1 MKLVKILSSVIAENV
16 DPKFRL
22 TEISNKLMNQLV
34 VKFTEE
40 TEDSED
46 DIKSYIND
54 FDKYKN
60 GLPSDKRDITKYSY
74 EQLKSLIQSKRSKKE
89 EGDIFKTYMKGP
101 GKGSD
106 QRQVKSMIKKFLE
119 IRNYL
124 PEPNRDIM
132 KYPYLRL
139 VELIQNKFG
148 GIITKAAFEKYKR
161 ERTDLTN
168 EQILSYIER
177 YVDLYDRLEP
187 NTPPIMLMS
196 FDDLEASL
204 DHLPDGDDVPQKK
217 GDDFKDIENIYDK
230 DNLYIFK
237 PNGKEQCIRLA
248 HGRPWCTSR
257 VGGGNLYYNY
267 RLENN
272 LTLYYVIDKDKSFD
286 DLNFA
291 VVILVDEYGRKR
303 IADGKN
309 MAGGFSGHKTES
321 WDVISSKVPKLADKE
336 YLFTA
341 DPLTDREKS
350 LLRKYKNISIV
361 EDAVKELGS
370 VEDAEFWL
378 EIASPNLTNKP
389 RVYINLP
396 AELKKKYISLG
407 MDLTGDMI
415 TNSEPD
421 VVKYYLARKIDS
433 LRTKSLSNLT
443 TADIALINMPTM
455 KNLKEELKVKY
466 AGQLATEGDNI
477 VKITYP
483 NDASSKYI
491 ALFGFDELFENLPE
505 TITYLTIANKSNDTL
520 DLDIPPSIGKFRDVI
535 ALVLENCVRTL
546 PEELGQMEGLTFLTL
561 QNNKNLQSLPES
573 LADLEFLDL
582 IALSGSNPNTEIP
595 ERLSAMMV
603 EEGEGF
609 YYISRDV

>member
-1 MKLVKILSSVIAENV
+1 MKLVKILSSVIVENV

-34 VKFTEE
+34 VKFKEE

-46 DIKSYIND
+46 DIKSFIND

-89 EGDIFKTYMKGP
+89 EGNIYKTYMKGP

-132 KYPYLRL
+132 KYPYLKL

-148 GIITKAAFEKYKR
+148 GLITKAAFEKFKR

-217 GDDFKDIENIYDK
+217 GDDFQDIENIYDS

-321 WDVISSKVPKLADKE
+321 WGVISSKVPKLADKE
-336 YLFTA
+336 DLFTA
-341 DPLTDREKS
+341 DPLTDREKG
-350 LLRKYKNISIV
+350 LLRRYKNINV
-361 EDAVKELGS
+361 NEDAVQELGS

-396 AELKKKYISLG
+396 VELKKKYISLG

-433 LRTKSLSNLT
+433 LRTKTLANLT

-455 KNLKEELKVKY
+455 RNLKEELKVKY

-595 ERLSAMMV
+595 DRLSSMMV

-609 YYISRDV
+609 YYISRED

>member
-1 MKLVKILSSVIAENV
+1 MKLVKILSSVIVENV

-34 VKFTEE
+34 LKFSNE
-40 TEDSED
+40 TKDSED
-46 DIKSYIND
+46 DIKSYIGD

-60 GLPSDKRDITKYSY
+60 GLPADKRDITKYTY
-74 EQLKSLIQSKRSKKE
+74 DQLKSVILSKRVKKE

-132 KYPYLRL
+132 RYPYLKL

-148 GIITKAAFEKYKR
+148 GIITKAAFEKYKK
-161 ERTDLTN
+161 ERNDLTN

-177 YVDLYDRLEP
+177 YVDLYDRLEA

-196 FDDLEASL
+196 FDDLEAAL
-204 DHLPDGDDVPQKK
+204 DHLPDGDDTPKKK
-217 GDDFKDIENIYDK
+217 GDDFKDIETIYDK

-257 VGGGNLYYNY
+257 IGGGNLYYNY

-272 LTLYYVIDKDKSFD
+272 LTLYYVIDRDAPFD

-309 MAGGFSGHKTES
+309 MAGGYSGHKTET
-321 WDVISSKVPKLADKE
+321 WDTISSKVPKLKDKE
-336 YLFTA
+336 YLFTP
-341 DPLTDREKS
+341 DPLTNREKE
-350 LLRKYKNISIV
+350 LLRKYKHINV
-361 EDAVKELGS
+361 QDDAVKELGS

-378 EIASPNLTNKP
+378 EISSPNLTNKP

-396 AELKKKYISLG
+396 VELKKKYISLG

-415 TNSEPD
+415 TSSEPD

-433 LRTKSLSNLT
+433 LRTKTLNNLT
-443 TADIALINMPTM
+443 TADIALINMPGM

-505 TITYLTIANKSNDTL
+505 SITYLTISNKSNDSL
-520 DLDIPPSIGKFRDVI
+520 DLDIPASIGKFTNII
-535 ALVLENCVRTL
+535 ALVLENCVKSL
-546 PEELGQMEGLTFLTL
+546 PEELGRMEGLTFLTL

-573 LADLEFLDL
+573 LADLEYLDL
-582 IALSGSNPNTEIP
+582 IALSGSNPSVVIP
-595 ERLSAMMV
+595 ERLKNMMV
-603 EEGEGF
+603 EEGDGF
-609 YYISRDV
+609 YYISRD

>member
-1 MKLVKILSSVIAENV
+1 MKLVKILSSVIEESAG
-16 DPKFRL
+16 PKL
-22 TEISNKLMNQLV
+22 YITEISNKVMNQLLL
-34 VKFTEE
+34 KFSDE
-40 TEDSED
+40 TKDSEEE
-46 DIKSYIND
+46 IKGYIND
-54 FDKYKN
+54 FDKYKDS
-60 GLPSDKRDITKYSY
+60 LPADRRDITKYTY
-74 EQLKSLIQSKRSKKE
+74 NQLKPLIITRRLKKE
-89 EGDIFKTYMKGP
+89 SNDLFKQYMKVQ

-106 QRQVKSMIKKFLE
+106 QRQVKSLIKKFLE
-119 IRNYL
+119 IRNLL
-124 PEPNRDIM
+124 PEPARDLM
-132 KYPYLRL
+132 KYPYLKL
-139 VELIQNKFG
+139 VELIQSKFG
-148 GIITKAAFEKYKR
+148 SLITKAAFEKYKR
-161 ERTDLTN
+161 ERNDLTN

-204 DHLPDGDDVPQKK
+204 DHLPDGDDTIQKK
-217 GDDFKDIENIYDK
+217 GDDFSDIEVVYDK
-230 DNLYIFK
+230 DNLYVFK

-272 LTLYYVIDKDKSFD
+272 LTLYYVIDKDKPFD

-309 MAGGFSGHKTES
+309 MAGGYSGHRTET
-321 WDVISSKVPKLADKE
+321 WDTISSKVPKLKDKE
-336 YLFTA
+336 YLFTP
-341 DPLTDREKS
+341 DPLTDREKQ
-350 LLRKYKNISIV
+350 LLRKYKHITVNT
-361 EDAVKELGS
+361 DAVKELGS

-378 EIASPNLTNKP
+378 EISSPNLTNKP
-389 RVYINLP
+389 IVYINLP

-407 MDLTGDMI
+407 MDLTGEMI

-433 LRTKSLSNLT
+433 LRTKSLNNLT
-443 TADIALINMPTM
+443 TADIALINMPAM

-466 AGQLATEGDNI
+466 AGQLATENNNI
-477 VKITYP
+477 IKITYP

-491 ALFGFDELFENLPE
+491 ALFGFDELFENLPN
-505 TITYLTIANKSNDTL
+505 TVQFLTIENKSNDSL
-520 DLDIPPSIGKFRDVI
+520 DLDIPPSIGKFRDMM

-546 PEELGQMEGLTFLTL
+546 PEEVGELENLTFLTL
-561 QNNKNLQSLPES
+561 QKNKNLQSLPES
-573 LADLEFLDL
+573 LVNLELLDL
-582 IALSGSNPNTEIP
+582 ISLTGSNPNIQIP
-595 ERLSAMMV
+595 ERLRAIMQ
-603 EEGEGF
+603 EESDGF
-609 YYISRDV
+609 YYIVRD

>member
-1 MKLVKILSSVIAENV
+1 MKLVKILSSVIVENV

-34 VKFTEE
+34 LKFSNE
-40 TEDSED
+40 TKDSED
-46 DIKSYIND
+46 DIKSYIGD

-60 GLPSDKRDITKYSY
+60 GLPADKRDITKYTY
-74 EQLKSLIQSKRSKKE
+74 DQLKSVILSKRVKKE

-132 KYPYLRL
+132 RYPYLKL

-148 GIITKAAFEKYKR
+148 GIITKAAFEKYKK
-161 ERTDLTN
+161 ERNDLTN

-177 YVDLYDRLEP
+177 YVDLYDRLEA

-196 FDDLEASL
+196 FDDLEAAL
-204 DHLPDGDDVPQKK
+204 DHLPDGDDTPKKK
-217 GDDFKDIENIYDK
+217 GDDFKDIETIYDK

-257 VGGGNLYYNY
+257 IGGGNLYYNY

-272 LTLYYVIDKDKSFD
+272 LTLYYVIDRDTPFD

-309 MAGGFSGHKTES
+309 MAGGYSGHKTET
-321 WDVISSKVPKLADKE
+321 WDTISSKVPKLKDKE
-336 YLFTA
+336 YLFTP
-341 DPLTDREKS
+341 DPLTNREKE
-350 LLRKYKNISIV
+350 LLRKYKHINV
-361 EDAVKELGS
+361 QDDAVRELGS

-378 EIASPNLTNKP
+378 EISSPNLTNKP

-415 TNSEPD
+415 TSSEPD

-433 LRTKSLSNLT
+433 LRTKTLNNLT
-443 TADIALINMPTM
+443 TADIALINMPGM

-505 TITYLTIANKSNDTL
+505 SITYLTISNKSNDSL
-520 DLDIPPSIGKFRDVI
+520 DLDIPASIGKFTNII
-535 ALVLENCVRTL
+535 ALVLENCVKSL
-546 PEELGQMEGLTFLTL
+546 PEELGRMEGLTFLTL

-573 LADLEFLDL
+573 LADLEYLDL
-582 IALSGSNPNTEIP
+582 IALSGSNPSVVIP
-595 ERLSAMMV
+595 ERLKNMMV
-603 EEGEGF
+603 EEGDGF
-609 YYISRDV
+609 YYISRD

>member
-1 MKLVKILSSVIAENV
+1 MKLVKILSSVIVENV

-34 VKFTEE
+34 LKFSNE
-40 TEDSED
+40 TKDSED
-46 DIKSYIND
+46 DIKSYIGD

-60 GLPSDKRDITKYSY
+60 GLPADKRDITKYTY
-74 EQLKSLIQSKRSKKE
+74 DQLKSVILSKRVKKE

-132 KYPYLRL
+132 RYPYLKL

-148 GIITKAAFEKYKR
+148 GIITKAAFEKYKK
-161 ERTDLTN
+161 ERNDLTN

-177 YVDLYDRLEP
+177 YVDLYDRLEA

-196 FDDLEASL
+196 FDDLEAAL
-204 DHLPDGDDVPQKK
+204 DHLPDGDDTPKKK
-217 GDDFKDIENIYDK
+217 GDDFKDIETIYDK

-257 VGGGNLYYNY
+257 IGGGNLYYNY

-272 LTLYYVIDKDKSFD
+272 LTLYYVIDRDAPFD

-309 MAGGFSGHKTES
+309 MAGGYSGHKTET
-321 WDVISSKVPKLADKE
+321 WDTISSKVPKLKDKE
-336 YLFTA
+336 YLFTP
-341 DPLTDREKS
+341 DPLTNREKE
-350 LLRKYKNISIV
+350 LLRKYKHINV
-361 EDAVKELGS
+361 QDDAVKELGS

-378 EIASPNLTNKP
+378 EISSPNLTNKP

-396 AELKKKYISLG
+396 VELKKKYISLG

-415 TNSEPD
+415 TSSEPD

-433 LRTKSLSNLT
+433 LRTKTLNNLT
-443 TADIALINMPTM
+443 TADIALINMPGM

-505 TITYLTIANKSNDTL
+505 SITYLTISNKSNDSL
-520 DLDIPPSIGKFRDVI
+520 DLDIPASIGKFTNII
-535 ALVLENCVRTL
+535 ALVLENCVKSL
-546 PEELGQMEGLTFLTL
+546 PEELGRMEGLTFLTL

-573 LADLEFLDL
+573 LADLEYLDL
-582 IALSGSNPNTEIP
+582 IALSGSNPSVVIP
-595 ERLSAMMV
+595 ERLKNMLV
-603 EEGEGF
+603 EEGDGF
-609 YYISRDV
+609 YYISRD

>member
-1 MKLVKILSSVIAENV
+1 MKLVKILSSVIVENV

-34 VKFTEE
+34 LKFSNE
-40 TEDSED
+40 TKDSED

-60 GLPSDKRDITKYSY
+60 GLPADKRDITKYTY
-74 EQLKSLIQSKRSKKE
+74 DQLKSVILSKRLKKE

-124 PEPNRDIM
+124 PEPSRDIM
-132 KYPYLRL
+132 KYPYLKL

-148 GIITKAAFEKYKR
+148 SIITKAAFEKYKR

-177 YVDLYDRLEP
+177 YVDLYDRLEA
-187 NTPPIMLMS
+187 NTAPIMLMS
-196 FDDLEASL
+196 FDDLEAAL

-217 GDDFKDIENIYDK
+217 KDDFGDIENIYDK

-309 MAGGFSGHKTES
+309 MAGGYSGHKTEPWS
-321 WDVISSKVPKLADKE
+321 VISSKVPKLEDKE
-336 YLFTA
+336 YLFTP
-341 DPLTDREKS
+341 DPLTDREKG
-350 LLRKYKNISIV
+350 LLRKYKHINV
-361 EDAVKELGS
+361 QEDAVKELGS
-370 VEDAEFWL
+370 AEDAEFWL

-433 LRTKSLSNLT
+433 LRTKTLTNLT
-443 TADIALINMPTM
+443 TADIALINMPAM

-491 ALFGFDELFENLPE
+491 ALFGFDELFQNLPE
-505 TITYLTIANKSNDTL
+505 SITYLTISNKSSDSL
-520 DLDIPPSIGKFRDVI
+520 DLDIPASIGKFTNII
-535 ALVLENCVRTL
+535 ALVLENCVKTL

-573 LADLEFLDL
+573 LADLEYLDL
-582 IALSGSNPNTEIP
+582 IALSGSNPNIVIP
-595 ERLSAMMV
+595 ERLKAMMV
-603 EEGEGF
+603 EEGDGF
-609 YYISRDV
+609 YYISRD

>member
-1 MKLVKILSSVIAENV
+1 
-16 DPKFRL
+16 
-22 TEISNKLMNQLV
+22 
-34 VKFTEE
+34 
-40 TEDSED
+40 
-46 DIKSYIND
+46 
-54 FDKYKN
+54 
-60 GLPSDKRDITKYSY
+60 
-74 EQLKSLIQSKRSKKE
+74 
-89 EGDIFKTYMKGP
+89 
-101 GKGSD
+101 
-106 QRQVKSMIKKFLE
+106 MIKKFLE
-119 IRNYL
+119 IRDYL

-148 GIITKAAFEKYKR
+148 GIITKVAFEKYKR

-217 GDDFKDIENIYDK
+217 GDDFQDIENIYDR

-336 YLFTA
+336 DLFTA
-341 DPLTDREKS
+341 DPLTDREKG
-350 LLRKYKNISIV
+350 LLRRYKNINV
-361 EDAVKELGS
+361 NEDAVQELGS

-520 DLDIPPSIGKFRDVI
+520 DLDIPPSIGKFKDVI

-546 PEELGQMEGLTFLTL
+546 PEELGQMRELGFLTL

-573 LADLEFLDL
+573 LADLEALDV
-582 IALSGSNPNTEIP
+582 IALSGSNPNVEIP
-595 ERLSAMMV
+595 DRLASMMV
-603 EEGEGF
+603 EEGDGF
-609 YYISRDV
+609 YYIPRED

>member
-1 MKLVKILSSVIAENV
+1 MKLVKILSSVIVENV

-34 VKFTEE
+34 LKFSNE

-46 DIKSYIND
+46 DIKNYIND

-60 GLPSDKRDITKYSY
+60 GLPADKRDITKYTY
-74 EQLKSLIQSKRSKKE
+74 DQLKSVILSKRLKKE
-89 EGDIFKTYMKGP
+89 EGDIFKAYMKGP

-124 PEPNRDIM
+124 PEPSRDIM
-132 KYPYLRL
+132 KYPYLKL

-148 GIITKAAFEKYKR
+148 SIITKVAFEKYKR

-177 YVDLYDRLEP
+177 YIDLYDRLEA
-187 NTPPIMLMS
+187 NTAPIMLMS
-196 FDDLEASL
+196 FDDLEAAL

-217 GDDFKDIENIYDK
+217 KDDFGDIENIYDK

-309 MAGGFSGHKTES
+309 MAGGYSGHKTES
-321 WDVISSKVPKLADKE
+321 WSTISSKVPKLEDKE
-336 YLFTA
+336 YLFTP
-341 DPLTDREKS
+341 DPLTDREKG
-350 LLRKYKNISIV
+350 LLRKYKHINV
-361 EDAVKELGS
+361 QEDAVKELGS

-378 EIASPNLTNKP
+378 EISSPNLTHKP

-433 LRTKSLSNLT
+433 LRTKTLTNLT
-443 TADIALINMPTM
+443 TADIALINMPAM

-491 ALFGFDELFENLPE
+491 ALFGFDELFQNLPE
-505 TITYLTIANKSNDTL
+505 TITYLTISNKSSDSL
-520 DLDIPPSIGKFRDVI
+520 DLDIPASIGKFTNII
-535 ALVLENCVRTL
+535 ALVLENCVKTL

-573 LADLEFLDL
+573 LADLEYLDL
-582 IALSGSNPNTEIP
+582 IALSGSNPNIVIP
-595 ERLSAMMV
+595 ERLKAMMV
-603 EEGEGF
+603 EEGDGF
-609 YYISRDV
+609 YYISRD